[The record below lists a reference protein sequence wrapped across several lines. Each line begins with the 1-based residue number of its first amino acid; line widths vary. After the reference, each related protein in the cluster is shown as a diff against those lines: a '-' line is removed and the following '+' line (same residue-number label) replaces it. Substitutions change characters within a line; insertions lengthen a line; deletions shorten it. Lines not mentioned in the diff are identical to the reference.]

1 MHVCGYHTHL
11 VCSGI
16 RYSLND
22 VVCAIDLLL
31 ELDHRC
37 RSVICVCVLRTSPWR
52 SIVIPEQING
62 IVVFQDI
69 PHATNVVDV
78 GHALVRAPGRP
89 MPLFDMFKRIPTQ
102 YMLKSGHIN
111 TCCILH
117 IMGRSFR
124 NFCDWH
130 PYTFL
135 VVRVLKRFPLVH
147 KCDQRGIDR
156 ILVFVDDRLFLRRM
170 PRRICIDRCASCLPR
185 GGGFLCLF
193 SGGWSVAHSH
203 RAGAGFCTSGKVSAR
218 RRICQLGQGEGGVW
232 VPGRLVRD
240 VVHDV
245 GQAFLPGLHPRLIR
259 GNPRLNPAPAP
270 PQRP

>member
-1 MHVCGYHTHL
+1 MGRFGRKLRAVLRHVQHLVSTSAIFMHICGYHTHL

-78 GHALVRAPGRP
+78 GHALVCASGRP
-89 MPLFDMFKRIPTQ
+89 MPLFDVLKRIPAQ

-130 PYTFL
+130 SYAFL

-170 PRRICIDRCASCLPR
+170 PRRICIDRCASRLPR
-185 GGGFLCLF
+185 RGGFLCLLGRR
-193 SGGWSVAHSH
+193 SIHSPALH
-203 RAGAGFCTSGKVSAR
+203 VRPALGRAGDDRSVLPAR
-218 RRICQLGQGEGGVW
+218 RQ
-232 VPGRLVRD
+232 
-240 VVHDV
+240 H
-245 GQAFLPGLHPRLIR
+245 
-259 GNPRLNPAPAP
+259 
-270 PQRP
+270 